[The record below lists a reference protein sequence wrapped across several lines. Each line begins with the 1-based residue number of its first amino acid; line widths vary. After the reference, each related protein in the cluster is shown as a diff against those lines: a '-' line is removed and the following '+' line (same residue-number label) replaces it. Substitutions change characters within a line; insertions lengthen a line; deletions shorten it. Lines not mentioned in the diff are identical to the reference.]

1 MKLSDGQTEP
11 SSFVAKWA
19 TDTITAAM
27 EMSACCQAST
37 RLKLVPVAAD
47 RMGFALNKAM
57 LCIEQESDT
66 EEGVY
71 RSR

>member
-19 TDTITAAM
+19 TDTITAA
-27 EMSACCQAST
+27 
-37 RLKLVPVAAD
+37 VAAD